1 MTSAPFYVDLVAP
14 RLAARHG
21 ERPLTTRPTPDLG
34 HPHQQL
40 TQTGPAQLG
49 DELVARADA
58 LPGITLGDSCVSTP
72 GARAFR
78 LDPALAR
85 GPGRAFQCGTEFAHV
100 HPPAEGSLHMTLP
113 PLVHEA
119 VLGAGWGEP
128 HPISGTMLVY
138 SPRNRRELEI
148 VWQLVIASYRHA
160 LGEGDEEPRP

>member
-1 MTSAPFYVDLVAP
+1 MTTPFYVDLTAP

-21 ERPLTTRPTPDLG
+21 ERPLTTRPSPELA

-49 DELVARADA
+49 DELVARGVA
-58 LPGITLGDSCVSTP
+58 LPGITVGDSCVSTP

-78 LDPALAR
+78 LDPDLAQ
-85 GPGRAFQCGTEFAHV
+85 GPASAFQCGTEFAHV

-113 PLVHEA
+113 PLVYDA
-119 VLGAGWGEP
+119 VLGARWGEP
-128 HPISGTMLVY
+128 HPISGTMLVF

-160 LGEGDEEPRP
+160 LGELNEETRP